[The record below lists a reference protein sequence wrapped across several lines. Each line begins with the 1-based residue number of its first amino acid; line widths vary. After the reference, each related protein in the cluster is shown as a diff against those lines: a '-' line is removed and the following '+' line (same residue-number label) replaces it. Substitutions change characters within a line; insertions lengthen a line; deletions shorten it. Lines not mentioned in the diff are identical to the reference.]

1 MQRNVPLTLPMVS
14 RIIRVQVPELEYFQ
28 EGNDMIA
35 EKLAELRIAKGV
47 TQEDVAQSLS
57 VSNKTIS
64 KWENGTSVPDLTMLV
79 ELSKYYGVTADS
91 LLGLSG
97 EKKQNTKE
105 EIISLLSGLTCRES
119 VIKAFEM
126 ARSVAVAVSGAIS
139 GEDISHEASDDG
151 MESVYPSDMSG
162 SYRNMIAHRS
172 FFQFDASSE
181 NVNIAVM
188 MLGNKADFAW
198 MNDPDKQKHI
208 VRLFRFLSNEDVISV
223 MHFIHS
229 SSCSDNFT
237 ADYIARNTGVS
248 EERAS
253 EILDE
258 FCAVGDC
265 RWVMAHLT
273 EGEAKVYECLGDGM
287 ILSLITLAFEWMC
300 GTKAYDYCYVEKC
313 KMIGGETK

>member
-1 MQRNVPLTLPMVS
+1 
-14 RIIRVQVPELEYFQ
+14 
-28 EGNDMIA
+28 MIA

-64 KWENGTSVPDLTMLV
+64 KWENGTSVPDLTMLA
-79 ELSKYYGVTADS
+79 ELSRYYGVTADS

-97 EKKQNTKE
+97 EKKQSTRE

-119 VIKAFEM
+119 VTKAFEA
-126 ARSVAVAVSGAIS
+126 ARSVAAAVSGAIS
-139 GEDISHEASDDG
+139 GEDISCDAADDS
-151 MESVYPSDMSG
+151 MDSICPSGMSG
-162 SYRNMIAHRS
+162 ACRNMISHRS

-188 MLGNKADFAW
+188 MLGNKANFAW
-198 MNDPDKQKHI
+198 MKDPDKQKQI

-223 MHFIHS
+223 MYFIHS
-229 SSCSDNFT
+229 TSCSDSFT
-237 ADYIARNTGVS
+237 AEYITRNTGVS
-248 EERAS
+248 EERAA

-273 EGEAKVYECLGDGM
+273 EGEAKVYECSGDGM
-287 ILSLITLAFEWMC
+287 ILSLIALAFEWMC
-300 GTKAYDYCYVEKC
+300 GTKAYDYCYREKC
-313 KMIGGETK
+313 KMIGGETR

>member
-1 MQRNVPLTLPMVS
+1 
-14 RIIRVQVPELEYFQ
+14 
-28 EGNDMIA
+28 MIA
-35 EKLAELRIAKGV
+35 EKLVELRTAKGV
-47 TQEDVAQSLS
+47 TQEEVAQRLS

-64 KWENGTSVPDLTMLV
+64 KWENGTSVPDLTMLA
-79 ELSKYYGVTADS
+79 ELSGYYGVTTDS
-91 LLGLSG
+91 LLGLSV
-97 EKKQNTKE
+97 EKKQSTKE
-105 EIISLLSGLTCRES
+105 EIISLLSGLTGRES

-126 ARSVAVAVSGAIS
+126 ARSVAAAVSGVIS
-139 GEDISHEASDDG
+139 GEDISYDASDDSMG
-151 MESVYPSDMSG
+151 GVYPSDMSG
-162 SYRNMIAHRS
+162 SYRNMISHRS
-172 FFQFDASSE
+172 FFQFDTSSE

-188 MLGNKADFAW
+188 MLGNKANFAW

-208 VRLFRFLSNEDVISV
+208 VRLFRFLSSEDVISV

-229 SSCSDNFT
+229 ASCSESFT
-237 ADYIARNTGVS
+237 SEYIARNTGVS

-258 FCAVGDC
+258 FCTVGDC

-300 GTKAYDYCYVEKC
+300 GTKAYDYCYNEKC
-313 KMIGGETK
+313 KMIGGGTK